1 MKQKAISVKKVRA
14 DLLVIEQFPE
24 KTLDEAKKLILAGL
38 VRASEDYLI
47 KNPSEL
53 INSDTNLTIDEN
65 RQYVSRGALKL
76 KDALDKYL
84 PDLTGKVA
92 VDIGASTGGFTDLM
106 LQYGASKVYAIDVG
120 YGQLHYKLRQDKRVI
135 LMERFNAR
143 EMTESS
149 LPEKIDVVTMDLS
162 FISVLKVLKGV
173 NSVLKKN
180 GWAFILVKP
189 QFEAERHE
197 VGQGGVV
204 RDPQVREKYVMKVK
218 GFVEHELSWIVIDTI
233 PSPILGPKG
242 NQEFV
247 LICKK
252 DETL

>member
-1 MKQKAISVKKVRA
+1 MN
-14 DLLVIEQFPE
+14 P
-24 KTLDEAKKLILAGL
+24 
-38 VRASEDYLI
+38 I
-47 KNPSEL
+47 KF
-53 INSDTNLTIDEN
+53 IW
-65 RQYVSRGALKL
+65 G
-76 KDALDKYL
+76 
-84 PDLTGKVA
+84 
-92 VDIGASTGGFTDLM
+92 
-106 LQYGASKVYAIDVG
+106 
-120 YGQLHYKLRQDKRVI
+120 
-135 LMERFNAR
+135 
-143 EMTESS
+143 
-149 LPEKIDVVTMDLS
+149 MDLS

-197 VGQGGVV
+197 VGRGGVV

-218 GFVEHELSWIVIDTI
+218 SFVEHELSWVVIDTI

-252 DETL
+252 DATL